1 MLNCSKL
8 QIVLNFGQ
16 RIKSAREIRR
26 TDDVRIASTISPA
39 VLSLPEIIKYVLVVH
54 NSAQFSKVDFSLS
67 GFDEYRIV
75 HRCSEGGGNFKYSAV
90 HTRDEIPVEIRI
102 SGASPN
108 RDPLK
113 EIQLIK
119 LRVDT
124 DKFITGMEDC
134 GDCVVRKWCD
144 KIYENSFYIYIYC
157 VYVKY

>member
-1 MLNCSKL
+1 MDLMSYL
-8 QIVLNFGQ
+8 
-16 RIKSAREIRR
+16 S
-26 TDDVRIASTISPA
+26 DD
-39 VLSLPEIIKYVLVVH
+39 EWEVV
-54 NSAQFSKVDFSLS
+54 KEPLDME

-124 DKFITGMEDC
+124 NKFITGMEDC

-144 KIYENSFYIYIYC
+144 KIYENSFYIYILRLC
-157 VYVKY
+157 EVLTI

>member
-1 MLNCSKL
+1 MIECWLVATAMDLMSYL
-8 QIVLNFGQ
+8 
-16 RIKSAREIRR
+16 S
-26 TDDVRIASTISPA
+26 DD
-39 VLSLPEIIKYVLVVH
+39 EWEVV
-54 NSAQFSKVDFSLS
+54 KEPLDME

-124 DKFITGMEDC
+124 NKFITGMEDC

-144 KIYENSFYIYIYC
+144 KIYENSFYIYILRLC
-157 VYVKY
+157 EVLTI